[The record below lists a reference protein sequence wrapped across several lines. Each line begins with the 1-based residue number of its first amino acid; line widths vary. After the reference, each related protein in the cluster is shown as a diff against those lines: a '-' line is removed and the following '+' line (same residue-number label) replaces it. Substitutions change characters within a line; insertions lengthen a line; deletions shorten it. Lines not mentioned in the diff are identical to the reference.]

1 MCMSVAI
8 MSPTQYDLAYG
19 DAVTLA
25 NVDIKKSIGWTD
37 YEIVHNQTVKV
48 YGTEKMHFRGE
59 CFLAAG
65 KKKGITINLMNS
77 GLLYHIFSKI
87 YLKSF

>member
-19 DAVTLA
+19 DAVELA
-25 NVDIKKSIGWTD
+25 NVDIKEKYNWTASI
-37 YEIVHNQTVKV
+37 IVENQTVKV
-48 YGTEKMHFRGE
+48 YGTEKMHWRGE

-65 KKKGITINLMNS
+65 QFLAFNLNIS
-77 GLLYHIFSKI
+77 IVEANHS
-87 YLKSF
+87 

>member
-19 DAVTLA
+19 DAVELA
-25 NVDIKKSIGWTD
+25 NVDIKEKYNWTAFT
-37 YEIVHNQTVKV
+37 IVENQTVKV
-48 YGTEKMHFRGE
+48 YGTEKMHWRGE

-65 KKKGITINLMNS
+65 QFLASIICRPQ
-77 GLLYHIFSKI
+77 
-87 YLKSF
+87 